1 VKEVAITADAE
12 LDAATV
18 ATSVAGPATAAFEA
32 AAAADSPTMVMH
44 VENVLFPAGQPAE
57 SVREKSHEDQL
68 VEDYQ
73 VTKRKNQLV
82 SIRLSEKTMLV
93 AVLN

>member
-1 VKEVAITADAE
+1 
-12 LDAATV
+12 
-18 ATSVAGPATAAFEA
+18 
-32 AAAADSPTMVMH
+32 MH